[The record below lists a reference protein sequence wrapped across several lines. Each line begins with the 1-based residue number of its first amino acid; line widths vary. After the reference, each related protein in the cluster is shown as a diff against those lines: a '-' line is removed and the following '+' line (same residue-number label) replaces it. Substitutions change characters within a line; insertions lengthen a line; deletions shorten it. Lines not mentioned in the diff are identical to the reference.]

1 MCISTLLI
9 VSSVPFY
16 GMKMRYQAWCK
27 LLTAIDRLMIETLEH
42 FGEFECNDNTNSY
55 KDGATSE

>member
-1 MCISTLLI
+1 M
-9 VSSVPFY
+9 V
-16 GMKMRYQAWCK
+16 QA
-27 LLTAIDRLMIETLEH
+27 LNDLTAIDRLMFETLEH